1 MKWQWSD
8 YSDLDDLLSN
18 KISQLRNQ
26 SSSIEDSFSDKFD
39 KISIHLLGFKNSRLV
54 AYGRLIPPNDHY
66 VDLYISKI
74 VVDTNFRNMGY
85 GNLLMQQLLSK
96 SKELYPGTL
105 VKLSSLEQTVKFYK
119 KFGFQEDE
127 LRVDEK
133 GKKHHIMKN
142 NG

>member
-1 MKWQWSD
+1 MNWQWSD
-8 YSDLDDLLSN
+8 YSDLDDLLL
-18 KISQLRNQ
+18 KEISQLRQQ
-26 SSSIEDSFSDKFD
+26 SSSIEDKFSNEFD
-39 KISIHLLGFKNSRLV
+39 KISIHLLGFENSRLV

-74 VVDTNFRNMGY
+74 VVDKKFRNMGY
-85 GNLLMQQLLSK
+85 GNYLMKQLLSK
-96 SKELYPGTL
+96 SKELYPETI

>member
-1 MKWQWSD
+1 MNWQWSD
-8 YSDLDDLLSN
+8 YSDLDDLLL
-18 KISQLRNQ
+18 KEILQLRQQ
-26 SSSIEDSFSDKFD
+26 SSSIEDKFSDEFD
-39 KISIHLLGFKNSRLV
+39 KISIHLLGFENSRLV

-74 VVDTNFRNMGY
+74 VVDKKFRNMGY
-85 GNLLMQQLLSK
+85 GNYLMKQLLSK
-96 SKELYPGTL
+96 SKELYPETI

-133 GKKHHIMKN
+133 GEKHHIMKN